1 MGTVKKHSTLS
12 VIHTTNFNAA
22 RKNYMYQ
29 KELWM
34 LFSIQGLG
42 EADHSDRDSD
52 STGNL
57 LEGQVPLL
65 SSGEL
70 EWKRGSGEVY
80 Q

>member
-1 MGTVKKHSTLS
+1 MQQGKITCIKKSYR
-12 VIHTTNFNAA
+12 I
-22 RKNYMYQ
+22 
-29 KELWM
+29 WM

-65 SSGEL
+65 ASGEL
-70 EWKRGSGEVY
+70 QWKRGSGEVY